1 MNESYLQE
9 HIYSVSQITQEIKA
23 FLESEFPSVWVTG
36 EISNFTH
43 HGSGHMYFS
52 LKDDNAQINCVMWR
66 SRNERLTF
74 RPQTGLRVVAWGQ
87 VRVYEKRGNYQL
99 DCLKILPAGVGN
111 LQQAFEALK
120 KKLVAEGLFD
130 EQFKKPLP
138 AFPKRVGVITSPTG
152 AAIRDIVHVIN
163 RRMPLTEI
171 ILRPALVQGDGAA
184 DDIAKAIRDFNE
196 YANVDVLIVGRGGG
210 SLEDLW
216 AFNEEKVA
224 RAIFASTIPVI
235 SAVGHEIDFTIADFV
250 ADYRAPTP
258 SAAAEVVIPDTKELL
273 ATLSGQFKRSLLAIT
288 TAFDEKQKKVQNLS
302 KRYAF
307 KRPQD
312 RLLQHQQR
320 LDELF
325 DRINWIMRQTLSN
338 NYRSLQH
345 LSSRLA
351 GLHPRSIL
359 KRGYA
364 MVRNEKTESLQ
375 TSRCGLEN
383 DDVLNVYFYDG
394 AVKTRIFKKELHH
407 DTLLSLIQKL
417 DFQGNNDEKA

>member
-9 HIYSVSQITQEIKA
+9 HIYSVGQITQEIKA

-43 HGSGHMYFS
+43 HSSGHMYFS
-52 LKDDNAQINCVMWR
+52 LKDDQAQINCVMWR
-66 SRNERLTF
+66 SRTMQLTF
-74 RPQTGLRVVAWGQ
+74 RPQAGLKIVAWGQ
-87 VRVYEKRGNYQL
+87 IRVYEKRGNYQL
-99 DCLKILPAGVGN
+99 DCLKMLPAGVGD

-120 KKLVAEGLFD
+120 KKLYDEGLFD
-130 EQFKKPLP
+130 EQFKQPLP
-138 AFPKRVGVITSPTG
+138 AFPHRVAVITSPTG
-152 AAIRDIVHVIN
+152 AAIRDIVHIMN
-163 RRMPLTEI
+163 KRMPLTEI
-171 ILRPALVQGDGAA
+171 LLRPTLVQGEGAA
-184 DDIAKAIRDFNE
+184 DDIAMALRDVNE
-196 YANVDVLIVGRGGG
+196 YANVDVIIVGRGGG

-224 RAIFASTIPVI
+224 RAIFASRIPVI

-258 SAAAEVVIPDTKELL
+258 SAAAQVVIPDKKELL
-273 ATLSGQFKRSLLAIT
+273 ATCSVQFKRSLIAVTI
-288 TAFDEKQKKVQNLS
+288 AFEDKLRKVNDLS

-320 LDELF
+320 LDELY
-325 DRINWIMRQTLSN
+325 DRITWIIKQTLE
-338 NYRSLQH
+338 NYNRSLQH

-359 KRGYA
+359 RRGYA
-364 MVRNEKTESLQ
+364 MVRNEKSQSMQ
-375 TSRCGLEN
+375 TSSRELEN
-383 DDVLNVYFYDG
+383 EDVLNVYFYDG
-394 AVKTRIFKKELHH
+394 AVQTRISKTDLENDSLQA
-407 DTLLSLIQKL
+407 LIQKM
-417 DFQGNNDEKA
+417 DFQGKNDEKA

>member
-9 HIYSVSQITQEIKA
+9 HIYSVSQITREIKG
-23 FLESEFPSVWVTG
+23 FLESEFPTVWVTG

-43 HGSGHMYFS
+43 HSSGHMYFS
-52 LKDDNAQINCVMWR
+52 LKDDNAQISCVMWR
-66 SRNERLTF
+66 SRNMQLTF
-74 RPQTGLRVVAWGQ
+74 RPQAGLQIVAYGQ
-87 VRVYEKRGNYQL
+87 LRVYEKRGNYQL

-120 KKLVAEGLFD
+120 NKLYAEGLFD
-130 EQFKKPLP
+130 EQYKQPLP
-138 AFPKRVGVITSPTG
+138 VFPKRVAVITSPTG
-152 AAIRDIVHVIN
+152 AAIRDIVHIMN

-171 ILRPALVQGDGAA
+171 ILRPTLVQGESAA
-184 DDIAKAIRDFNE
+184 DDIATALGEVNE
-196 YANVDVLIVGRGGG
+196 YANVDVIIVGRGGG

-224 RAIFASTIPVI
+224 RAIFASRIPVI

-258 SAAAEVVIPDTKELL
+258 SAAAQVVIPDKKELL
-273 ATLSGQFKRSLLAIT
+273 AMCSVQFKRSLIAVTI
-288 TAFDEKQKKVQNLS
+288 AFEDKRKIINDLS

-307 KRPQD
+307 RHPQD

-320 LDELF
+320 LDELY
-325 DRINWIMRQTLSN
+325 DRIFRILKQTLV
-338 NYRSLQH
+338 NYDRSLQH

-364 MVRNEKTESLQ
+364 MVRNEKTHSMQ
-375 TSRCGLEN
+375 TSSSGLEIE
-383 DDVLNVYFYDG
+383 DVLNVYFYDG
-394 AVKTRIFKKELHH
+394 AVQTRISKTDPGH
-407 DTLLSLIQKL
+407 DPLLVLIQKMG
-417 DFQGNNDEKA
+417 FQGKKDEKA

>member
-9 HIYSVSQITQEIKA
+9 HIYSVAQITQEIKT

-43 HGSGHMYFS
+43 HSSGHMYFS
-52 LKDDNAQINCVMWR
+52 LKDDQAQINCVMWR
-66 SRNERLTF
+66 SRNMQLSF
-74 RPQTGLRVVAWGQ
+74 RPQAGLKIVAWGQ
-87 VRVYEKRGNYQL
+87 IRVYEKRGNYQL
-99 DCLKILPAGVGN
+99 DCLKMLPAGVGD

-120 KKLVAEGLFD
+120 KKLYDEGLFD
-130 EQFKKPLP
+130 EQSKQPLP
-138 AFPKRVGVITSPTG
+138 VFPKRVAIITSPTG
-152 AAIRDIVHVIN
+152 AAIRDIIHIMN
-163 RRMPLTEI
+163 KRMPLTEI
-171 ILRPALVQGDGAA
+171 ILRPTLVQGEGAA
-184 DDIAKAIRDFNE
+184 DDIAAALRDVND
-196 YANVDVLIVGRGGG
+196 YAHVDVIIVGRGGG

-224 RAIFASTIPVI
+224 RAIFASRIPVI

-258 SAAAEVVIPDTKELL
+258 SAAAQVVIPDQKELL
-273 ATLSGQFKRSLLAIT
+273 ATCSDQFKRSLMAVTI
-288 TAFDEKQKKVQNLS
+288 AYKDKRKKLKDLS

-320 LDELF
+320 LDELY
-325 DRINWIMRQTLSN
+325 DRITWIIKQTLE
-338 NYRSLQH
+338 NYNRSLRH
-345 LSSRLA
+345 LHSRLA

-364 MVRNEKTESLQ
+364 MVRNEKKQSMQ
-375 TSRCGLEN
+375 TSHSGLEN
-383 DDVLNVYFYDG
+383 ADVLNIYFYDG
-394 AVKTRIFKKELHH
+394 AVQTRISKTDLEYDSLQA
-407 DTLLSLIQKL
+407 LIQKM
-417 DFQGNNDEKA
+417 DFQGKNDEKA